1 LLLHPTISI
10 TGGFELHPSIFKKK
24 KQKKCTQT
32 FLHQNIKLRE
42 VNETRLMDEKFESVM
57 GECVI

>member
-24 KQKKCTQT
+24 KAKKMHPNLPSSKYKAQRGKRDEV
-32 FLHQNIKLRE
+32 NGRE
-42 VNETRLMDEKFESVM
+42 V
-57 GECVI
+57 